1 MANENERI
9 NELCDNMAMAQC
21 RRLYDN
27 MPQERQ
33 EAIYHHAV
41 RQIRIEGLRE
51 VFPEKVKA

>member
-21 RRLYDN
+21 GRLYDN
-27 MPQERQ
+27 LSQERR
-33 EAIYHHAV
+33 EVIYHHAV
-41 RQIRIEGLRE
+41 RQIRIERPRE